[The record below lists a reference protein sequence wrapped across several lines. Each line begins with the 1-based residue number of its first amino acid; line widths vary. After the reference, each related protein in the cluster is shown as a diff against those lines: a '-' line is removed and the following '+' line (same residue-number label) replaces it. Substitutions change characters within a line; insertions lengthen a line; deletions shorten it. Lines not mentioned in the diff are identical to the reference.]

1 MIIIANRI
9 LDGTCS
15 YENCHHCRPHSE
27 AEAEI
32 EGWSCYEVRCTIF
45 NKICKCV
52 ECPEEVQVIYK
63 L

>member
-27 AEAEI
+27 AE
-32 EGWSCYEVRCTIF
+32 GWSCCEVRCTISGI
-45 NKICKCV
+45 ICKCV